1 MIDLFYRNGF
11 KIYLPNYKE
20 NKINLT
26 NVNEL
31 LTSKETLLENINL
44 LCKK

>member
-1 MIDLFYRNGF
+1 
-11 KIYLPNYKE
+11 LPNYR
-20 NKINLT
+20 NNNINLT
-26 NVNEL
+26 SANEL